1 MHVFGDASEHFS
13 RVRRLDD
20 VRSQQLVEPEAM
32 GFQPDKGAAKTN
44 GAGDPEADQSEK
56 IANLCQRRAPG
67 QVRPQRPSSIGH

>member
-1 MHVFGDASEHFS
+1 
-13 RVRRLDD
+13 
-20 VRSQQLVEPEAM
+20 M

-67 QVRPQRPSSIGH
+67 QVRPQRPGSIGH